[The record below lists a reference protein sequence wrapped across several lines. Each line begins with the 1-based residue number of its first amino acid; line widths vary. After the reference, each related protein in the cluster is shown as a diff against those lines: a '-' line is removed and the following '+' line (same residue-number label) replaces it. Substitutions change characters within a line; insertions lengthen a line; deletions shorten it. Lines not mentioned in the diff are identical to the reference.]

1 MLILSRFTVPVA
13 GGGDSET
20 KEKLFYKWED
30 ALLWKVADVSFTF
43 KATFRYLDAEGNK

>member
-1 MLILSRFTVPVA
+1 MVLSRFTVPVS
-13 GGGDSET
+13 GGGDNET